1 MLNITASKYSTWLL
15 GAGIAFLGLV
25 ASATVIAQTSW
36 QQTLN
41 GFVARQLPTTTTA
54 HTVKVLTPAAALADL
69 DACTQVTA
77 QFNRPPQR
85 VAGRMMVRLHCVS
98 TGADLYVQIA
108 VSATGKYLVAAH
120 DLTAQQRLTRGDV
133 VTMTGNLQDL
143 PRHALLAT
151 PDNIARVQG
160 SQLRRGLN
168 AGAVLQDNLLAK
180 PTSVNY
186 GDTLVIEVQ
195 GKGFQ
200 INRTGD
206 AMDSGAIGDIIRVRL
221 NNRQLLRVEVI
232 AAGRARPVQ

>member
-1 MLNITASKYSTWLL
+1 MLNITASKYSRGFL

-25 ASATVIAQTSW
+25 ASAAVAAPSNW

-41 GFVARQLPTTTTA
+41 GFVAQQLPATTTA
-54 HTVKVLTPAAALADL
+54 HTVKVLTPAAALAEL
-69 DACTQVTA
+69 DACAQVTA

-85 VAGRMMVRLHCVS
+85 LAGRMMVRLHCAS
-98 TGADLYVQIA
+98 TGADHYVQID

-120 DLTAQQRLTRGDV
+120 DLAANQQLSRADV
-133 VTMTGNLQDL
+133 MTMTGDLQAL

-151 PDNIARVQG
+151 AENIARIES

-168 AGAVLQDNLLAK
+168 ARTILQENLLVK
-180 PTSVNY
+180 PTVVSY
-186 GDTLVIEVQ
+186 GDTLVIEVHGQ
-195 GKGFQ
+195 GFQ
-200 INRTGD
+200 INRSGD

-232 AAGRARPVQ
+232 AAGRAKPVQ

>member
-1 MLNITASKYSTWLL
+1 MLNITASKYSRLFL
-15 GAGIAFLGLV
+15 SAAIALIGGV
-25 ASATVIAQTSW
+25 ASGSAAAQSNW

-41 GFVARQLPTTTTA
+41 AFVVQQLPATTTA
-54 HTVKVLTPAAALADL
+54 HTIKVLTPAAALADL

-85 VAGRMMVRLHCVS
+85 LAGRMMVRLHCAS
-98 TGADLYVQIA
+98 TGADHYVQID

-120 DLTAQQRLTRGDV
+120 ELSAQHLLTRSDV
-133 VTMTGNLQDL
+133 VTTTGDLQDL

-151 PDNIARVQG
+151 PENIGRVQG

-180 PTSVNY
+180 PTLVNY
-186 GDTLVIEVQ
+186 GDTLVIEVH
-195 GKGFQ
+195 GEGFQ

-221 NNRQLLRVEVI
+221 NNRQLLRVEIV
-232 AAGRARPVQ
+232 AAGRAKPVQ